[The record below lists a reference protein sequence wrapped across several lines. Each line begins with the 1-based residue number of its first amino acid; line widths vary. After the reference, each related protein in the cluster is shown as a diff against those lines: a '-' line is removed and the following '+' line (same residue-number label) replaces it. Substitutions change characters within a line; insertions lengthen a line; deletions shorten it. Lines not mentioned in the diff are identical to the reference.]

1 MAESN
6 ATSDLSTGLALLFG
20 VVVALAS
27 IGTGATAYMSTVGD
41 AGDSMQLYSGLL
53 VAAAMVAGG
62 IAVAVV
68 HIYD

>member
-6 ATSDLSTGLALLFG
+6 ATSDLSTGLVLLFG
-20 VVVALAS
+20 AVVVLAS
-27 IGTGATAYMSTVGD
+27 IGTGATAYISTVGD
-41 AGDSMQLYSGLL
+41 GGDAMQLYSGLL